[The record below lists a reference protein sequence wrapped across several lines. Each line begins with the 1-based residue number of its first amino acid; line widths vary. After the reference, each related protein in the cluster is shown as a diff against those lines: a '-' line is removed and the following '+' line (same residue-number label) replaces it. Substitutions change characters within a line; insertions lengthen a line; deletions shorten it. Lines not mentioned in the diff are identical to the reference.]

1 MKRSLLHDIRYRLFW
16 TSRSFAMF
24 GAQTT
29 LLALPLIAVA
39 TLNLA
44 PSKMGLLKAAELAP
58 YFVFSFWAGMIAD
71 RLPNYKIMI
80 TADLMR
86 ALFLAIIALLA
97 YFGTLNIVWLC
108 LICFFV
114 GICNLF
120 NDVALPGMVTSVV
133 KESQLLEANSKLASS
148 ASVAET
154 AGPAIAGFLISALT
168 APVAILM
175 NVLAFVASALLLR
188 RLKDLPAQ
196 TEPDKD
202 ASTQAPKIFDGLKIV
217 IADVILRALAQRLVL
232 WNCSISLIETTFL
245 IQATRNWKMSPLEI
259 GMLFSFMGVGIL
271 FGSMIVVRVTALLG
285 IGRTIVFSVL
295 FAAVIG
301 VPMCI
306 LPLATPS
313 FSYVMRGLF
322 FLSGMA
328 YIIYQVS
335 HVSML
340 QTTAPPHR
348 LGQVM
353 AAVKFLSM
361 SVAMLAALAA
371 GIIAEV
377 FGVSNSLIGFSLL
390 ALAFALIGTVA
401 TPLTKAQVPQQ
412 SPD

>member
-1 MKRSLLHDIRYRLFW
+1 
-16 TSRSFAMF
+16 
-24 GAQTT
+24 
-29 LLALPLIAVA
+29 
-39 TLNLA
+39 
-44 PSKMGLLKAAELAP
+44 
-58 YFVFSFWAGMIAD
+58 
-71 RLPNYKIMI
+71 
-80 TADLMR
+80 
-86 ALFLAIIALLA
+86 
-97 YFGTLNIVWLC
+97 
-108 LICFFV
+108 
-114 GICNLF
+114 
-120 NDVALPGMVTSVV
+120 MVTSVV